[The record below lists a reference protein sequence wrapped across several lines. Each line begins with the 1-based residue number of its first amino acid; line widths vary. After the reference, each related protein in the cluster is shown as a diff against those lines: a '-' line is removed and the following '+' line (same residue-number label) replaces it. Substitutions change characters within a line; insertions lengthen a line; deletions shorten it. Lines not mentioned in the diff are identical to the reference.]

1 MASGTTAQLAPRR
14 TQEERRNEAENALL
28 DAAAQLITEKGIHGA
43 SLSEIG
49 RLAGYSRGLVNHHFG
64 TKDALLSRL
73 IERSMRRYQRGI
85 AREKGENGLET
96 LLARA
101 RWYVDAYLQRTI
113 EHPAL
118 LVMWGTALASDT
130 DGTPVAAAD
139 SVARGLM
146 EDALKLGQTDGSIS
160 TDIDLEASA
169 YVLVGMLRGIAA
181 MNMIKPDNLDV
192 DRIRSAVLKSV
203 RIALQA

>member
-1 MASGTTAQLAPRR
+1 MASGTTPELVPRR
-14 TQEERRNEAENALL
+14 TQEERRSEAENALL

-43 SLSEIG
+43 SLAEIG

-64 TKDALLSRL
+64 TKDALISRL
-73 IERSMRRYQRGI
+73 IERSMRRYQHGV

-130 DGTPVAAAD
+130 DGTPVASA
-139 SVARGLM
+139 
-146 EDALKLGQTDGSIS
+146 DALARRLIEESIKLGQDDGSINAE
-160 TDIDLEASA
+160 IDLEASA

-181 MNMIKPDNLDV
+181 MNMIKPGGLDV
-192 DRIRSAVLKSV
+192 DRIRTAVLKSV
-203 RIALQA
+203 RTALQA